1 MEPVW
6 LTVSSLKLPSADGV
20 GLEGQELQLN
30 WDEGV
35 EEVALYTSDPAANST
50 LGINLLPKPV
60 TSYGALI

>member
-30 WDEGV
+30 WGEGV

-50 LGINLLPKPV
+50 LGNILCKRLLLRKV
-60 TSYGALI
+60 

>member
-6 LTVSSLKLPSADGV
+6 LTVSSLKLPS

-50 LGINLLPKPV
+50 LGINLPPKPV